1 MHKLYSYILSL
12 SFQYY
17 SGLTG
22 NLRVSK
28 FCRFGT
34 RACFYSKRKVTGTD
48 DTCAGAGTGAYKYVR
63 LSLGVQVLQPLFV
76 NNTLHIRISLG
87 YCSICGSVLELHVLD
102 YLVFHMLKYEYL
114 LVHVLVLEYLLMQ
127 ALNCLLM

>member
-1 MHKLYSYILSL
+1 MSDWNPSLLLLY
-12 SFQYY
+12 
-17 SGLTG
+17 
-22 NLRVSK
+22 R
-28 FCRFGT
+28 
-34 RACFYSKRKVTGTD
+34 RKVTGTD
-48 DTCAGAGTGAYKYVR
+48 DTCAGAGTGAYKYVG

-127 ALNCLLM
+127 ALNCLLMY